1 MRFTLLILLAALA
14 ACQSET
20 SETTTSEAPATEPAM
35 TESVEAPPTLAALLD
50 AQPDEVKARYE
61 FRNPQ
66 QTLEFFGIEP
76 GMTVLEGL
84 PGGGW
89 YTKIL
94 MQYLGSDGTLLA
106 ANYNLDLYPLF
117 SFMNDERLAEQAAWA
132 ATWADTTAD
141 WGGENGA
148 STAAF
153 HFGSMPEELAGTADV
168 VFFPR
173 VLHNLARFQNGGQGD
188 FLDEALA
195 DVFTVLKPGGVFGV
209 VQHRAADDKSDEWAN
224 GSRGYLKESFVIAAA
239 EAAGFEFA
247 GSSDINLNPKDQPGD
262 DDIVWRLP
270 PSLAT
275 SGDNE
280 ELRAE
285 LQAIGESSRMTLKFI
300 KPAE

>member
-1 MRFTLLILLAALA
+1 MRTLFLLLLAGLA

-20 SETTTSEAPATEPAM
+20 TESTATETAEAPAETA
-35 TESVEAPPTLAALLD
+35 VAAASALSTLLD
-50 AQPDEVKARYE
+50 AQPDDVKARYE
-61 FRNPQ
+61 FRNPE
-66 QTLEFFGIEP
+66 QTMTFFGIEP
-76 GMTVLEGL
+76 GMTVMEGL

-94 MQYLGSDGTLLA
+94 LQYLGSEGTLLA
-106 ANYNLDLYPLF
+106 GNYNLELYPLF
-117 SFMNDERLAEQAAWA
+117 SFMNEERLAEQAAWA
-132 ATWADTTAD
+132 ENWAASTAD
-141 WGGENGA
+141 WGGDNGA

-153 HFGSMPEELAGTADV
+153 HFGSMPDEYAGTADV

-173 VLHNLARFQNGGQGD
+173 VLHNLARFQNAGEAD

-209 VQHRAADDKSDEWAN
+209 VQHRAPDDKSDEWAN

-247 GSSDINLNPKDQPGD
+247 GSADINLNPKDQPGD

-275 SGDNE
+275 SRDNE

-285 LQAIGESSRMTLKFI
+285 LEAIGESSRMTLKFI
-300 KPAE
+300 KPTE

>member
-1 MRFTLLILLAALA
+1 MRTLFLLLLAGLA

-20 SETTTSEAPATEPAM
+20 TESTATETAEAPAETA
-35 TESVEAPPTLAALLD
+35 VAAASALSTLLD

-61 FRNPQ
+61 FRNPE
-66 QTLEFFGIEP
+66 QTMTFFGIEP
-76 GMTVLEGL
+76 GMTVMEGL

-94 MQYLGSDGTLLA
+94 LQYLGSEGTLLA
-106 ANYNLDLYPLF
+106 ANYNLELYPLF
-117 SFMNDERLAEQAAWA
+117 SFMNEERLAEQAAWA
-132 ATWADTTAD
+132 ENWAASTAD
-141 WGGENGA
+141 WGGDNGA

-153 HFGSMPEELAGTADV
+153 HFGSMPDEYAGTADV

-173 VLHNLARFQNGGQGD
+173 VLHNLARFQNAGEAD

-209 VQHRAADDKSDEWAN
+209 VQHRAPDDKSDEWAN

-247 GSSDINLNPKDQPGD
+247 GSADINLNPKDQPGD

-275 SGDNE
+275 SRDNE

-285 LQAIGESSRMTLKFI
+285 LEAIGESSRMTLKFI
-300 KPAE
+300 KPTE